1 MSLHSPELA
10 PIERRLVE
18 QYLNTYCRETGCFDP
33 RLASSEPGSIE
44 LRAQIEIWRAAG
56 LMPYRVSFA
65 GTGYQLAGALS
76 YFSPIGYHRVAP
88 FAWIGRHGD
97 WRPLIDDVMPLVDLI
112 ADALAAASKLP
123 ADMANHRRDRLKTQM
138 RNSVDKVRR
147 FHRHPPTGARSPFL
161 TAEQGLRFGHIFHVT
176 SKASEGFS
184 EEDMQ
189 RYAPELGASF
199 RLHYFAVATSL
210 LDARVLDGEPLLIDP
225 EATRFAADLL
235 AGGDYRLLPCHPW
248 QANYLLGLPEINA
261 LVKSGS
267 LISLGPLGEVAWPTS
282 SVRTVWLPGQ
292 SLFLKLS
299 LDIRITNFIRNNP
312 PEQVERALDASL
324 ALSLL
329 PWHVLEQSVFRILPE
344 LGSQTLKL
352 SSEALRAACAV
363 VYRQAMLPEEAGH
376 VQVVA
381 SVLEEPADGEIPLM
395 ALLRQAA
402 GGQTPD
408 EALVRMWWTRYLD
421 VMLLPLLRLFSD
433 YGISLEAHL
442 QNAMVAFRDGW
453 PVRGYARDMEGT
465 SISRARF
472 PFLDRLKPDS
482 PALYGEEQAWYRF
495 QYYVLVNHVGHVIA
509 CLARTGLTTE
519 AVLWQDTAERLDAT
533 GNPLAQQL
541 LNQPT
546 LPAKANMLSSFHQHG
561 ERPVWVEIPNP
572 MLVRSSCASLRRA
585 GMRKCRGRQD
595 AGSDR
600 SLHLGILP
608 GER

>member
-1 MSLHSPELA
+1 MSPHLPKLT

-18 QYLNTYCRETGCFDP
+18 QYLNTYCRETSCFDP
-33 RLASSEPGSIE
+33 RLAPSEPGPVE
-44 LRAQIEIWRAAG
+44 LHAQIEIWRAAG

-65 GTGYQLAGALS
+65 QTGYQLAGALD

-88 FAWIGRHGD
+88 FAWIGRSSD
-97 WRPLIDDVMPLVDLI
+97 WQPLTDDVMPFVDLI
-112 ADALAAASKLP
+112 TDTLATANSLP
-123 ADMANHRRDRLKTQM
+123 ADVADHCRDHLNTLM

-147 FHRHPPTGARSPFL
+147 FHRHQPIAGRSPFL
-161 TAEQGLRFGHIFHVT
+161 AAEQGLRFGHIFHVT

-199 RLHYFAVATSL
+199 RLHYFAVAAGL
-210 LDARVLDGEPLLIDP
+210 LDTRAVDGGILPIDP
-225 EATRFAADLL
+225 EAARFAKDLL
-235 AGGDYRLLPCHPW
+235 AGGDYQLLPCHPW
-248 QANYLLGLPEINA
+248 QANYLLGLPEINV
-261 LVKSGS
+261 LVKDRS

-292 SLFLKLS
+292 DLFLKLS
-299 LDIRITNFIRNNP
+299 LNIRITNFVRNNP

-329 PWHVLEQSVFRILPE
+329 PQDVLEQAVFRILPE

-352 SSEALRAACAV
+352 SSNALRAACAV
-363 VYRQAMLPEEAGH
+363 VYRKAMPIAEAEH

-381 SVLEEPADGEIPLM
+381 SVLEEPAEGEIPLLT
-395 ALLRQAA
+395 LLRQAA

-408 EALVRMWWTRYLD
+408 QALVRRWWARYLD
-421 VMLLPLLRLFSD
+421 ASLLPLLRLFSE

-442 QNAMVAFRDGW
+442 QNTMMAFRDGW

-472 PFLDRLKPDS
+472 PFLDRLPPDS
-482 PALYGEEQAWYRF
+482 PALYGEQQAWHRF

-509 CLARTGLTTE
+509 CLARTGLITE
-519 AVLWQDTAERLDAT
+519 ATLWQDTAERLDAT

-541 LNQPT
+541 LNQPM
-546 LPAKANMLSSFHQHG
+546 LPAKANMLSSFHQQG
-561 ERPVWVEIPNP
+561 ECPAWIEIPNP
-572 MLVRSSCASLRRA
+572 MFIQR
-585 GMRKCRGRQD
+585 
-595 AGSDR
+595 
-600 SLHLGILP
+600 
-608 GER
+608 

>member
-1 MSLHSPELA
+1 MPLYLPELD
-10 PIERRLVE
+10 PVDRRLVE

-33 RLASSEPGSIE
+33 RLASTEEGPLE
-44 LRAQIEIWRAAG
+44 LRPRVEAWRAVG
-56 LMPYRVSFA
+56 LMPYLLSFA
-65 GTGYQLAGALS
+65 PTGYQLAGALA

-97 WRPLIDDVMPLVDLI
+97 WRPLTDDAIPLVDLI
-112 ADALAAASKLP
+112 ADALAAASSQP
-123 ADMANHRRDRLKTQM
+123 ADVAERCRDRLKTLM

-147 FHRHPPTGARSPFL
+147 FHRYEPIGGRSPFL
-161 TAEQGLRFGHIFHVT
+161 AAEQGLRFGHIFHVT
-176 SKASEGFS
+176 SKASAGFS

-199 RLHYFAVATSL
+199 RLHYFAVAAGL
-210 LDARVLDGEPLLIDP
+210 LDTRAVNGEILPIDP
-225 EATRFAADLL
+225 EVARFAADLL
-235 AGGDYRLLPCHPW
+235 AEGDYRLLPCHPW
-248 QANYLLGLPEINA
+248 QANYLLGLPEIDA
-261 LVKSGS
+261 LTKNNL

-299 LDIRITNFIRNNP
+299 LNIRITNFVRNNP
-312 PEQVERALDASL
+312 SVQVERALDASL

-329 PWHVLEQSVFRILPE
+329 PRHVLEQPAFRILPE
-344 LGSQTLKL
+344 LGSQTLNL
-352 SSEALRAACAV
+352 PNEALRAACAV
-363 VYRQAMLPEEAGH
+363 IYRQAMPATEAEH

-381 SVLEEPADGEIPLM
+381 SVLEEPADGDIPLL
-395 ALLRQAA
+395 ALLRLAGEGQAP
-402 GGQTPD
+402 T
-408 EALVRMWWTRYLD
+408 EALIRTWWGCYLD
-421 VMLLPLLRLFSD
+421 VTLLPLLRLFLD

-482 PALYGEEQAWYRF
+482 PALYGEEQAWHRF

-519 AVLWQDTAERLDAT
+519 AALWQDTAERLDAT

-541 LNQPT
+541 LKQST

-561 ERPVWVEIPNP
+561 EHPAWVEIPNP
-572 MLVRSSCASLRRA
+572 LLVQR
-585 GMRKCRGRQD
+585 
-595 AGSDR
+595 
-600 SLHLGILP
+600 
-608 GER
+608 

>member
-1 MSLHSPELA
+1 MSPHLPQLA
-10 PIERRLVE
+10 AIERRLVE
-18 QYLNTYCRETGCFDP
+18 QYLNTYCRETACFDP
-33 RLASSEPGSIE
+33 RLAPAEPGPVE
-44 LRAQIEIWRAAG
+44 LHAQIKAWRAAG

-65 GTGYQLAGALS
+65 RTGYQWVGALS
-76 YFSPIGYHRVAP
+76 YFSPIGYHRVSP

-97 WRPLIDDVMPLVDLI
+97 WSPLTGDAKPLIDLIVDTLAATGNPP
-112 ADALAAASKLP
+112 ADAAK
-123 ADMANHRRDRLKTQM
+123 RCRDRLKTLM
-138 RNSVDKVRR
+138 YNSVDKVHH
-147 FHRHPPTGARSPFL
+147 FHRYKPDGLRSPFL
-161 TAEQGLRFGHIFHVT
+161 AAEQGLRFGHIFHVT

-199 RLHYFAVATSL
+199 RLHYFAVASGL
-210 LDARVLDGEPLLIDP
+210 LDSRVLDGDCLPIDP
-225 EATRFAADLL
+225 EAACFAENLL

-248 QANYLLGLPEINA
+248 QANYLLGLPEIDA
-261 LVKSGS
+261 LVKNRL

-324 ALSLL
+324 ALSFL
-329 PWHVLEQSVFRILPE
+329 PRQVLEQSVFRILPE

-352 SSEALRAACAV
+352 SNDALRAACAV
-363 VYRQAMLPEEAGH
+363 VYRQAMPPEEAEH
-376 VQVVA
+376 VQVLA
-381 SVLEEPADGEIPLM
+381 SVLEEPADGDIPLL

-402 GGQTPD
+402 GKPAPD
-408 EALVRMWWTRYLD
+408 ETLVRMWWAGYLD
-421 VMLLPLLRLFSD
+421 VTLLPLLRLFSD

-442 QNAMVAFRDGW
+442 QNTMVAFLDGW

-472 PFLDRLKPDS
+472 PFLDRLKSDS
-482 PALYGEEQAWYRF
+482 PALYEEEQAWHRF
-495 QYYVLVNHVGHVIA
+495 QYYVLVNHVSHVIA

-519 AVLWQDTAERLDAT
+519 AALWRDTATRLAAT
-533 GNPLAQQL
+533 GDPLAQTL
-541 LNQPT
+541 LNQAT

-561 ERPVWVEIPNP
+561 ECPVWVEIPNP
-572 MLVRSSCASLRRA
+572 MLSQR
-585 GMRKCRGRQD
+585 
-595 AGSDR
+595 
-600 SLHLGILP
+600 
-608 GER
+608 

>member
-1 MSLHSPELA
+1 MSPHPPELA

-33 RLASSEPGSIE
+33 RLAPAEPGPVE
-44 LRAQIEIWRAAG
+44 LRALIETWRAAG
-56 LMPYRVSFA
+56 LIPYLVSFA
-65 GTGYQLAGALS
+65 RTGYQLAGAFT
-76 YFSPIGYHRVAP
+76 YFSAIGYHRVAP
-88 FAWIGRHGD
+88 FAWIGRGGN
-97 WRPLIDDVMPLVDLI
+97 WQPLTDDAIPFVNVI
-112 ADALAAASKLP
+112 ADTLATANSLP
-123 ADMANHRRDRLKTQM
+123 ADVAHPCRDHLKTLM

-147 FHRHPPTGARSPFL
+147 FHRHQPIGGRSPFL
-161 TAEQGLRFGHIFHVT
+161 SAEQGLRFGHIFHVT

-189 RYAPELGASF
+189 RYAPEFGASF
-199 RLHYFAVATSL
+199 RLHYFAVETGL
-210 LDARVLDGEPLLIDP
+210 LDARAVNGEVLPIDP
-225 EATRFAADLL
+225 EAARYAKDLL
-235 AGGDYRLLPCHPW
+235 VGGDYRLLPCHPW
-248 QANYLLGLPEINA
+248 QANYLLGLPEIDA
-261 LVKSGS
+261 LVKSRS
-267 LISLGPLGEVAWPTS
+267 LISVGSLGEVAWPTS

-324 ALSLL
+324 ALSML
-329 PWHVLEQSVFRILPE
+329 PRHVLEQSVFRILPE

-352 SSEALRAACAV
+352 SSEALRAACGV
-363 VYRQAMLPEEAGH
+363 VYRQAMPLDEAEH

-381 SVLEEPADGEIPLM
+381 SVLEEPADGDIPLL

-402 GGQTPD
+402 GGQAPD
-408 EALVRMWWTRYLD
+408 EALVRTWWARYLD
-421 VMLLPLLRLFSD
+421 VTLLPLLRLFSD

-472 PFLDRLKPDS
+472 PFLDRLKPGS
-482 PALYGEEQAWYRF
+482 PALYEEEQAWHRF
-495 QYYVLVNHVGHVIA
+495 QYYVLVNHVGHAIA

-519 AVLWQDTAERLDAT
+519 ATLWQNTAERLDAT

-561 ERPVWVEIPNP
+561 EHPIWVEIPNP
-572 MLVRSSCASLRRA
+572 MLIQR
-585 GMRKCRGRQD
+585 
-595 AGSDR
+595 
-600 SLHLGILP
+600 
-608 GER
+608 